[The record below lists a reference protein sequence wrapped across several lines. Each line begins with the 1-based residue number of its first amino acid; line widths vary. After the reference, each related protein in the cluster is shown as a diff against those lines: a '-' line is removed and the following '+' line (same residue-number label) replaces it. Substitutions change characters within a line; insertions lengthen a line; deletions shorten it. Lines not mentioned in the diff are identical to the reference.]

1 MLSLNAVGR
10 VFPGGQQA
18 LTGISLEIPQGGI
31 VALVGGSGCGKTTL
45 LRLIA
50 GLDRPSAGSISVDGK
65 EITGP
70 SEEVGIIFQEPRLL
84 PWLSVEDNI
93 GFPLAAL
100 PVEERRAR
108 VDRALLRVGLGGLG
122 KRWPRELSGG
132 QAQRVSIARSLIARP
147 KVLLLDEP
155 FSALDAFT
163 RASLHDHLIALWE
176 AERPTLVIVTHDVEE
191 AAILGDRVVVMQ
203 PHPGRIFTEFKIDLP
218 RPRDRLDD
226 AFHATK
232 RKILKALDGSLA
244 NHHPSANAGADSP
257 AANADATSLWW

>member
-1 MLSLNAVGR
+1 MLELKSVSR

-18 LTGISLEIPQGGI
+18 LSDINLEIPQGGI

-50 GLDRPSAGSISVDGK
+50 GLDRPSAGSIAVDGK
-65 EITGP
+65 TISAP

-93 GFPLAAL
+93 GFPLAHL
-100 PVEERRAR
+100 PKDERQAR

-132 QAQRVSIARSLIARP
+132 QAQRVSIARSLVARP

-203 PHPGRIFTEFKIDLP
+203 PHPGRIFTEFRIDLP

-232 RKILKALDGSLA
+232 RQILKALDGSLTS
-244 NHHPSANAGADSP
+244 HHPSDNAASSEP
-257 AANADATSLWW
+257 AKTEAAALWW

>member
-1 MLSLNAVGR
+1 MLELKSVSR

-18 LTGISLEIPQGGI
+18 LSDINLEIPQGGI

-50 GLDRPSAGSISVDGK
+50 GLDRPSAGTIAVDGSV
-65 EITGP
+65 ITGP

-93 GFPLAAL
+93 GFPLAHLAKD
-100 PVEERRAR
+100 ERRER
-108 VDRALLRVGLGGLG
+108 VDRAILRVGLGGLG

-132 QAQRVSIARSLIARP
+132 QAQRVSIARSLVARP

-163 RASLHDHLIALWE
+163 RTSLHDHLIALWE

-203 PHPGRIFTEFKIDLP
+203 PHPGRIFTEFRVSLP

-226 AFHATK
+226 AFHDTK
-232 RKILKALDGSLA
+232 RQILKALDGSLA
-244 NHHPSANAGADSP
+244 TQHANAKP
-257 AANADATSLWW
+257 ANSDAAAFWW